1 MTIVNLYLYLHITT
15 CKDSLF
21 CLTVAGKLGCVDNHC
36 SKKMSISLPP
46 STPFETKK
54 NLRQLSP
61 ARSNFSPADSPKKKI
76 EFRLP
81 KFLEKNLFRIIFM
94 IGNLK
99 FLSGEKKYQSVNVV
113 VEN

>member
-1 MTIVNLYLYLHITT
+1 MFYLHITT
-15 CKDSLF
+15 CKNSLF

-36 SKKMSISLPP
+36 SRKNSISLPP